1 MTRRNSSAS
10 ATPTSASTGGARAPR
25 ASPRQH
31 PGRVL
36 TCSGLSIPHPGTLL
50 SDIARDPPVYG
61 SREFWVNE
69 DALVRQRNL
78 VTGPYRELE
87 VDAGHFVLEE
97 RPDEV
102 AAAVLEHLA
111 HAP

>member
-1 MTRRNSSAS
+1 VS
-10 ATPTSASTGGARAPR
+10 TPT
-25 ASPRQH
+25 
-31 PGRVL
+31 L
-36 TCSGLSIPHPGTLL
+36 F
-50 SDIARDPPVYG
+50 VYG

-69 DALVRQRNL
+69 DALVRQRKL

-102 AAAVLEHLA
+102 VAAVLEHLA
-111 HAP
+111 RPR